1 MVKTLKLQSSLLIFL
16 FKWFFNCFERK
27 STSLILRREIETTL
41 CQALP
46 SHHLHKLTTLAS
58 WSQAFTHSQPP
69 KKLKFAISWSTQP
82 PSNLPLIFLKHVGPP
97 TTPSTSLLYII
108 VQGINSWRTN
118 NQPWTYNLLERAS
131 IWRANPF
138 FTCMLLCKDLILGNI
153 NLNSM
158 CVLCSKYP
166 TPKDLTPRLTCT
178 SFSKDYSTY
187 KDPNPNSHVC
197 FFAKRNFLTK

>member
-82 PSNLPLIFLKHVGPP
+82 PSNLPLNFFETCRSP
-97 TTPSTSLLYII
+97 
-108 VQGINSWRTN
+108 N
-118 NQPWTYNLLERAS
+118 
-131 IWRANPF
+131 NPF
-138 FTCMLLCKDLILGNI
+138 NLPSLHHCARNQLLKNKQPTLNLQGPKSKFTCMFFCKEKIFNKVTTNI
-153 NLNSM
+153 
-158 CVLCSKYP
+158 
-166 TPKDLTPRLTCT
+166 
-178 SFSKDYSTY
+178 
-187 KDPNPNSHVC
+187 
-197 FFAKRNFLTK
+197 